1 MQLLGLLEILKSLE
15 LRILLELLEPLK
27 LLAALATFE
36 ALGKPS
42 IFLEPVKLLVHLV
55 LPP

>member
-1 MQLLGLLEILKSLE
+1 MQLFGLLEILKSLE